1 MSPPE
6 VGFALL
12 VLGLALLAGKAIRVT
27 SGVVQRLFLPSSI
40 IAGILLLA
48 LGPQVLGQVAG
59 RIGLPGLA
67 EAGLFTEPMLTVW
80 AALPGLLISVVFAT
94 LFLGQEIPTPR
105 RAATLV
111 GPQLCLGVAFGSGM
125 YVVGLALAILVLVPV
140 FAMTPMAGALIE
152 IGFEGG
158 HGTAAGMRGVL
169 EEMGFAS
176 GADLALGLATVGI
189 VGGVVIGIILINWA
203 VRRGHTEFLHGDAQA
218 SLAEQKGLFAKDEH
232 YPAGRMTSRPSSV
245 EPLSLHAA
253 MMALAILLGWLM
265 LTALQWVEAHTYGP
279 AWGFELFTYV
289 PLFPLALL
297 GGVVVQVLAT
307 RLGVAHLIDHQIMLR
322 IQGLALDVL
331 IVSALATLS
340 LTAIGEN
347 VGPFVILALAGV
359 AFNVGLFLLLAPRII
374 PRYWFERGIGD
385 FGQSMGVTATGLILM
400 RIVDPESESPAFEAF
415 GYKQLV
421 FEPFFGGGLVTAAS
435 MPLIYQFGP
444 WPLLIAMSVVFVG
457 AVLSG
462 WFGFGRR
469 LRSAAAQER
478 SAEREVST

>member
-1 MSPPE
+1 M
-6 VGFALL
+6 
-12 VLGLALLAGKAIRVT
+12 
-27 SGVVQRLFLPSSI
+27 
-40 IAGILLLA
+40 
-48 LGPQVLGQVAG
+48 
-59 RIGLPGLA
+59 
-67 EAGLFTEPMLTVW
+67 
-80 AALPGLLISVVFAT
+80 
-94 LFLGQEIPTPR
+94 
-105 RAATLV
+105 
-111 GPQLCLGVAFGSGM
+111 
-125 YVVGLALAILVLVPV
+125 
-140 FAMTPMAGALIE
+140 
-152 IGFEGG
+152 
-158 HGTAAGMRGVL
+158 
-169 EEMGFAS
+169 
-176 GADLALGLATVGI
+176 
-189 VGGVVIGIILINWA
+189 
-203 VRRGHTEFLHGDAQA
+203 
-218 SLAEQKGLFAKDEH
+218 
-232 YPAGRMTSRPSSV
+232 
-245 EPLSLHAA
+245 
-253 MMALAILLGWLM
+253 
-265 LTALQWVEAHTYGP
+265 
-279 AWGFELFTYV
+279 

-435 MPLIYQFGP
+435 IPLIYQFGP